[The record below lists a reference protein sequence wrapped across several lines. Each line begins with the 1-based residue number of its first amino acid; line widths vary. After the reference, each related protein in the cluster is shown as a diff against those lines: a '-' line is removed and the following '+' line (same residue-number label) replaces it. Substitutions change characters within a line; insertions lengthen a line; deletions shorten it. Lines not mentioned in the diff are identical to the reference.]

1 MKHIEIPV
9 TQMMEDDLKNCE
21 KESGDGREKDC
32 DSCSLNGGR
41 WYECL
46 ADYRWT
52 DDGGENGEKNG
63 EIDAKR

>member
-9 TQMMEDDLKNCE
+9 TQMMQDDLENCE
-21 KESGDGREKDC
+21 KESRDRRDEDC
-32 DSCSLNGGR
+32 CFCSLDGGEM
-41 WYECL
+41 YGCM

-52 DDGGENGEKNG
+52 DDGGESGEKNG